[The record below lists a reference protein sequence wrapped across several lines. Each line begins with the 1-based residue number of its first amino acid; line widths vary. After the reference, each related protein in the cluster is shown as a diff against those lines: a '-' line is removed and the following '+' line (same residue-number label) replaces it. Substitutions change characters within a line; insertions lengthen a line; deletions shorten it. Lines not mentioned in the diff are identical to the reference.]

1 MNKTVKIVL
10 KIIIVVLILGI
21 FAFIWGNS
29 MLNGDDSAYISDKI
43 ARILSPAIIKIT
55 HMTFDEVIMGDIV
68 RKMAHFA
75 EFFVL
80 AMGLTIFIKK
90 NISLIMFIGLFTAVT
105 DEFIQSRTY
114 RTSKIDDVVLDFCG
128 FLCGMILTL
137 IFKMALKG
145 FSNALKRRKN
155 KREKQRRKFN
165 SMLID
170 ENQEKIIKEDDNTKN
185 NIEGRGRL

>member
-1 MNKTVKIVL
+1 
-10 KIIIVVLILGI
+10 
-21 FAFIWGNS
+21 
-29 MLNGDDSAYISDKI
+29 
-43 ARILSPAIIKIT
+43 
-55 HMTFDEVIMGDIV
+55 MTFDEVTMGDIV

-80 AMGLTIFIKK
+80 AVGLTVFIKK
-90 NISLIMFIGLFTAVT
+90 NISLIMFIGLFTAVA
-105 DEFIQSRTY
+105 DEFIQSRTS

-155 KREKQRRKFN
+155 KREKQRRKIN

-170 ENQEKIIKEDDNTKN
+170 ESQEKIIKEDDNIQN
-185 NIEGRGRL
+185 NI